1 MNKENILKN
10 IQTLAAMK
18 DLDGAT
24 LKNNKPI
31 HYENGY
37 QVASKSMIITRSIV
51 LAAVTIEKNNG
62 NCGIWLENGIYYI
75 DHSHHI
81 KTLTEY
87 DGFTYVENTEEMRV
101 QFIFDGKPD
110 EETRSLLKNWGFR
123 WAPSQGAWQRQL
135 TSNGKYAAKKV
146 IEILQK

>member
-18 DLDGAT
+18 ELDGAT

-81 KTLTEY
+81 KTLEKALELGKRWEQISIY
-87 DGFTYVENTEEMRV
+87 SWEENRC
-101 QFIFDGKPD
+101 IYCND
-110 EETRSLLKNWGFR
+110 
-123 WAPSQGAWQRQL
+123 
-135 TSNGKYAAKKV
+135 
-146 IEILQK
+146 